1 MILIHTLLSDV
12 SVFLELVVASALA
25 LHRRQSLAP
34 DRATAGPPSG
44 VSGGGGGAAG
54 SGMATLV
61 ARSDTSARG
70 TPYHACAAPPSA
82 TGRTSRLRVQAGL
95 AGHKLTLFDLL
106 SHSRWN
112 SHSAH

>member
-70 TPYHACAAPPSA
+70 TAVC
-82 TGRTSRLRVQAGL
+82 LRGSPFCNPGGL
-95 AGHKLTLFDLL
+95 QD
-106 SHSRWN
+106 SE
-112 SHSAH
+112 